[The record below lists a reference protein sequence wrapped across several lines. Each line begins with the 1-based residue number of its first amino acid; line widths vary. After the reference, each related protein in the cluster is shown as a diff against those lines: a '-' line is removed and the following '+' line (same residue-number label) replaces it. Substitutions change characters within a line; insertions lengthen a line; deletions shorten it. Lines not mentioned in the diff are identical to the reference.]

1 MPTEKYITLPATK
14 LSSAVA
20 DLIIPVFTKEDIWYR
35 RLPKESGR
43 YTGIKICINA
53 TNYKR
58 VNHIIAQAKVYVE
71 RAKHLRDKNIPKVTD
86 QSVLSDKEQ
95 LNTLLS

>member
-1 MPTEKYITLPATK
+1 MPTEKFVTLLSDK
-14 LSSAVA
+14 LSETVA
-20 DLIIPVFTKEDIWYR
+20 NLALSVFTKEDIWCQKLTQSGKYR
-35 RLPKESGR
+35 
-43 YTGIKICINA
+43 GIKVCI
-53 TNYKR
+53 TSRNYKR